1 MHWTHARFNDLSVGE
16 LYALLQLRSRV
27 FVLEQRCIFLDLD
40 DIDPQPNVYHILGK
54 NDANVLLAYARLS
67 LPASTG
73 EPLTISRVVT
83 APEWR
88 GHGSGHALMDEILRL
103 CRNYLPDGM
112 VTLSAQTH
120 LCGFYTRHGFTAQG
134 APYLEDG
141 IEHIRMDC
149 DLAASN

>member
-1 MHWTHARFNDLSVGE
+1 MHWTHARFNDLSVSE

-27 FVLEQRCIFLDLD
+27 FVVEQHCIFLDLD

-67 LPASTG
+67 LPVSTG

-88 GHGSGHALMDEILRL
+88 GHGSARTDG
-103 CRNYLPDGM
+103 RNITPLSQ
-112 VTLSAQTH
+112 LSA
-120 LCGFYTRHGFTAQG
+120 
-134 APYLEDG
+134 
-141 IEHIRMDC
+141 
-149 DLAASN
+149 

>member
-16 LYALLQLRSRV
+16 HTLLQLRSRV
-27 FVLEQRCIFLDLD
+27 FVLEQHCIFLDLD
-40 DIDPQPNVYHILGK
+40 GIDLQPNVYHILGK

-73 EPLTISRVVT
+73 EALTISRVVT

-88 GHGSGHALMDEILRL
+88 GSGSGHALMDEILRL
-103 CRNYLPDGM
+103 CRKYCPGEM

-149 DLAASN
+149 DLASSN